1 MRFVVKATR
10 QRGAQVVEYC
20 LLIAVLSIALVLALP
35 RLGNGICELN
45 NRVGGLLGAASF
57 SCAAGANNGPGSSGA
72 GNGGAGNSGAGNN
85 GGGNNAGDGTNGGAN
100 NNGGGNGPGGNSGGG
115 GNGVP

>member
-1 MRFVVKATR
+1 MRSVVNATR

-20 LLIAVLSIALVLALP
+20 LLIAVLSISLVLALP
-35 RLGNGICELN
+35 LLGNGICELN

-57 SCAAGANNGPGSSGA
+57 SCGAGANS
-72 GNGGAGNSGAGNN
+72 GAGNSGAGNN
-85 GGGNNAGDGTNGGAN
+85 GGGNNTGDGTNGGAN

>member
-1 MRFVVKATR
+1 MRSVVNATR

-20 LLIAVLSIALVLALP
+20 LLIAVLSISLAVALP

-57 SCAAGANNGPGSSGA
+57 SCLASANS
-72 GNGGAGNSGAGNN
+72 GAGNSGAGNN

-115 GNGVP
+115 GNAVP